1 MPLPIPIQVRPP
13 QTTSYAFPAL
23 LGVFPYGTRNQ
34 LYSLWASLV
43 LVGVCLSL
51 FRALLLLGRF
61 ILILVYLNMEYET
74 SAGRTFTKN

>member
-1 MPLPIPIQVRPP
+1 MPLPIPILVLPP

-51 FRALLLLGRF
+51 FRALLPGRF

-74 SAGRTFTKN
+74 SAGRTWTKN